1 MEMNVDNLG
10 KVGIVEKLY
19 KMELEGVRFD
29 DSFKIVSNGRDITRL
44 YMNKNLQ
51 SGWYRKYMSSK
62 ELVNQ
67 MN

>member
-10 KVGIVEKLY
+10 KFNIVEKLY
-19 KMELEGVRFD
+19 TMELEGVQFD

-51 SGWYRKYMSSK
+51 GG
-62 ELVNQ
+62 
-67 MN
+67 

>member
-1 MEMNVDNLG
+1 MNVDNLG
-10 KVGIVEKLY
+10 KFNIVEKLY
-19 KMELEGVRFD
+19 RMELEGVQFD

-51 SGWYRKYMSSK
+51 GGWYRKYMSSE
-62 ELVNQ
+62 ELANQ